1 MIVSKHPP
9 RVPIFLV
16 SVNEMEKQW
25 KEELQYACVL
35 SKLTYIFL
43 YILIFWLKIKFNCKV

>member
-1 MIVSKHPP
+1 MIVSKHLP

-35 SKLTYIFL
+35 SKLTYIFF
-43 YILIFWLKIKFNCKV
+43 YVFKFFGWR